1 MSLNSSFGIDR
12 VWIAVMTAPARRLL
26 HTRRPSKLATAVPEP
41 GDDAHAAGAVLKSQ
55 LIQMDARFRDAM
67 ARAAG
72 CGPSPPSAIQRRV

>member
-1 MSLNSSFGIDR
+1 
-12 VWIAVMTAPARRLL
+12 MTAPARRLL

-41 GDDAHAAGAVLKSQ
+41 DDDAELAAAVLRSQ

-72 CGPSPPSAIQRRV
+72 GGTQLGNALKADVK